1 MLFIDQGIH
10 LEIRGNVNPGT
21 LGSNTD
27 NRALGIMVT
36 FTFHYNRRG
45 AAVTSISTSFI
56 PTNSFI
62 VSAKCKCI
70 ILLGELRKTMSA

>member
-10 LEIRGNVNPGT
+10 LEIRGNVNLGM
-21 LGSNTD
+21 LGSDIENHP
-27 NRALGIMVT
+27 LGITVT
-36 FTFHYNRRG
+36 SAFHYNRHG
-45 AAVTSISTSFI
+45 TAVTSISTSFI

-70 ILLGELRKTMSA
+70 ILLG